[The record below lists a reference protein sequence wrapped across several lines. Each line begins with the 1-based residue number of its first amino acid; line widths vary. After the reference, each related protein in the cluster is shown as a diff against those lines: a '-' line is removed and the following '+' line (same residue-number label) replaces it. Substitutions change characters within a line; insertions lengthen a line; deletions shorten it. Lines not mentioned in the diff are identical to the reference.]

1 MKNYNNVF
9 KLVCKKCNKTIDSV
23 IYGYGNK
30 WLCSK
35 CAEDKENVLF
45 CEKGCRVKAI
55 NLNNGWKCDS
65 ELAHKYLEKDGIY
78 TVEKLDVGRCESSI
92 ELQEFPN
99 VIFNT
104 VHFIRVE

>member
-1 MKNYNNVF
+1 MCLNLFV
-9 KLVCKKCNKTIDSV
+9 KKCNKQLDSV
-23 IYGYGNK
+23 FYGYGTK
-30 WLCSK
+30 WLCSEHT
-35 CAEDKENVLF
+35 EDKENVLF

-65 ELAHKYLEKDGIY
+65 ETAHKYLEQNKVY
-78 TVEKLDVGRCESSI
+78 TVEKLEIDRCISYI

-104 VHFIRVE
+104 VHFIRVK